1 MRVRRA
7 WRRIPISSIPC
18 LVRGRDAAYRVS
30 VPWSRSLAPSSR
42 LTEEAIVTTNR
53 VASTFVLSVVLF
65 AGPSL
70 ALSQAGGMAGM
81 RGMDMGH
88 EIVIPKGAL
97 YTKADVEFMQ
107 GMIAH
112 HAQAIVMSRMA
123 ESHGANPQVLKLS
136 KKIDQS
142 QIPEIRIMQL
152 WLERNK
158 QFAPDTS
165 SWHNVM
171 MAGML
176 TTAQLKELDTANG
189 VAFDRAYLRLMIQHH
204 AGALKMVDDLFNT
217 PLAGQEVDVNVFA
230 NDVVTA
236 QTTEIGIMQR
246 LLNQLAAK
254 PAK

>member
-1 MRVRRA
+1 MTTK
-7 WRRIPISSIPC
+7 
-18 LVRGRDAAYRVS
+18 RVS
-30 VPWSRSLAPSSR
+30 SAL
-42 LTEEAIVTTNR
+42 
-53 VASTFVLSVVLF
+53 VLSVIVF
-65 AGPSL
+65 GAPSL
-70 ALSQAGGMAGM
+70 ARAQGGGGMAGM
-81 RGMDMGH
+81 HGMDMGH

-112 HAQAIVMSRMA
+112 HSQAIVMSRMA

-136 KKIDQS
+136 NKIDQS
-142 QIPEIRIMQL
+142 QLPEIRIMQA
-152 WLERNK
+152 WLQRNN

-176 TTAQLKELDTANG
+176 TAAQLKELDAASG
-189 VAFDRAYLRLMIQHH
+189 VEFDRAYLRLMIQHH
-204 AGALKMVDDLFNT
+204 AGALKMVDDLFNSS
-217 PLAGQEVDVNVFA
+217 LAGQEVDVNVFA

-236 QTTEIGIMQR
+236 QTAEIGIMQR
-246 LLNQLAAK
+246 LLTQL

>member
-1 MRVRRA
+1 
-7 WRRIPISSIPC
+7 
-18 LVRGRDAAYRVS
+18 
-30 VPWSRSLAPSSR
+30 
-42 LTEEAIVTTNR
+42 VTTKHF
-53 VASTFVLSVVLF
+53 AGALVLSAALL

-70 ALSQAGGMAGM
+70 ALAQGGDMAGM
-81 RGMDMGH
+81 KGMDMGH
-88 EIVIPKGAL
+88 AIVIPKGAL

-136 KKIDQS
+136 NKIDQS

-152 WLERNK
+152 WLKRNN

-165 SWHNVM
+165 SWHNMM

-176 TTAQLKELDTANG
+176 TTAQLKELDAAKG
-189 VAFDRAYLRLMIQHH
+189 VEFDRAYLRMMIQHH
-204 AGALKMVDDLFNT
+204 AGALKMVDDLFNVA
-217 PLAGQEVDVNVFA
+217 LAGQEVDVNVFA

-236 QTTEIGIMQR
+236 QTAEIGIMQK
-246 LLNQLAAK
+246 LLNQL

>member
-1 MRVRRA
+1 M
-7 WRRIPISSIPC
+7 
-18 LVRGRDAAYRVS
+18 
-30 VPWSRSLAPSSR
+30 
-42 LTEEAIVTTNR
+42 TTKR
-53 VASTFVLSVVLF
+53 VARTLMLSIALTG
-65 AGPSL
+65 GPSL
-70 ALSQAGGMAGM
+70 ALSQGGSMAGM
-81 RGMDMGH
+81 THDMGR

-136 KKIDQS
+136 NKIDQS
-142 QIPEIRIMQL
+142 QVPEIRIMQA
-152 WLERNK
+152 WLQRNK

-165 SWHNVM
+165 SWHNVT

-176 TTAQLKELDTANG
+176 TPTQLKELDAAKG
-189 VAFDRAYLRLMIQHH
+189 VEFDRAYLRLMIQHH
-204 AGALKMVDDLFNT
+204 VGALKMVEDLFNA

-236 QTTEIGIMQR
+236 QTIEIGIMQK
-246 LLNQLAAK
+246 LLKQLPQK
-254 PAK
+254 

>member
-1 MRVRRA
+1 
-7 WRRIPISSIPC
+7 
-18 LVRGRDAAYRVS
+18 
-30 VPWSRSLAPSSR
+30 
-42 LTEEAIVTTNR
+42 VTTTR
-53 VASTFVLSVVLF
+53 VAGVLVLSAVLLG
-65 AGPSL
+65 GPSL
-70 ALSQAGGMAGM
+70 ALCQSGGMTGM
-81 RGMDMGH
+81 SGMDMGH

-136 KKIDQS
+136 NKIDQS
-142 QIPEIRIMQL
+142 QVPEIRIMQA
-152 WLERNK
+152 WLQRND

-165 SWHNVM
+165 SWHHVM
-171 MAGML
+171 MSGML
-176 TTAQLKELDTANG
+176 TPAQLNELDAARG
-189 VAFDRAYLRLMIQHH
+189 VDFDRAYLRLMIQHH

-236 QTTEIGIMQR
+236 QTVEIGIMQR
-246 LLNQLAAK
+246 LYTQVPGK
-254 PAK
+254 

>member
-1 MRVRRA
+1 LKEAFVTA
-7 WRRIPISSIPC
+7 NRI
-18 LVRGRDAAYRVS
+18 
-30 VPWSRSLAPSSR
+30 
-42 LTEEAIVTTNR
+42 
-53 VASTFVLSVVLF
+53 ASTLVIAVVLLG
-65 AGPSL
+65 GPSV
-70 ALSQAGGMAGM
+70 ALCQGGEKAGAHGMH
-81 RGMDMGH
+81 R

-112 HAQAIVMSRMA
+112 HSQAIVMSRMA

-136 KKIDQS
+136 NKIDQS
-142 QIPEIRIMQL
+142 QIPEILIMQD
-152 WLERNK
+152 WLKRNN

-165 SWHNVM
+165 SWRDMV

-176 TTAQLKELDTANG
+176 TSAQLEELDAAKG
-189 VAFDRAYLRLMIQHH
+189 VQFDRAYLRLMIQHH
-204 AGALKMVDDLFNT
+204 AGALKMVEDLFNA

-236 QTTEIGIMQR
+236 QTAEIGIMQK
-246 LLNQLAAK
+246 LLTQL